1 VSRPSITF
9 VAGPNGSGKSTL
21 TSGNLDFFSAFP
33 LLDPDA
39 LANAIQADARNA
51 SPLAAGRRV
60 LQQIQD
66 NLQNGRTFA
75 VETTLSGKVYL
86 QTMLDARDL
95 GFHVNLIY
103 VGTSEVS
110 INLARVAKRVV
121 LKGHNVA
128 EADIRR
134 RYQRSLDNLLI
145 AAPRS
150 DLAIIFDNSKAV
162 AEDSSQCAYEL
173 VAVLNNV
180 EKSETE
186 WADPIPDWLLPLKRQ
201 MQSRS

>member
-1 VSRPSITF
+1 VNRPSLTF

-21 TSGNLDFFSAFP
+21 TSGNLDFFRAFP

-39 LANAIQADARNA
+39 LANTIQADAQSA
-51 SPLAAGRRV
+51 SPLAAGRQV

-66 NLQNGRTFA
+66 NLQNRRTFA

-86 QTMLDARDL
+86 QTMLDARNL

-103 VGTSEVS
+103 VGTRDVS
-110 INLARVAKRVV
+110 INLERVAKRVV

-150 DLAIIFDNSKAV
+150 DLAIIFDNSRAI
-162 AEDSSQCAYEL
+162 AEGSSQHAYEL

-180 EKSETE
+180 EKNETE
-186 WADPIPDWLLPLKRQ
+186 WANSIPTWLLPLNSHLQ
-201 MQSRS
+201 NQ